1 MATTQPNPPFGSPD
15 EARAQL
21 RTHFSKEPPKD
32 HPKLWDDLWANGNFL
47 PWDRGM
53 PNPALVDL
61 LTEYTD
67 KLGPAVVVERGESAK
82 MQGDM
87 AKRKKALVPGCGK
100 GYDVLLLAAFGYDA
114 LGVEVSSNAV
124 QACEKFAEDVRKR
137 ENAGEDIGDFAT
149 KNKNIGRGHVMFM
162 TGDFYKVDWVRKD
175 LGSESTGY
183 DLIYDYTVSSD
194 HYLVSTI
201 LVSLL
206 TINLVNSWL

>member
-1 MATTQPNPPFGSPD
+1 MATTQPKPPYGSPD

-21 RTHFSKEPPKD
+21 RTHFSKEPAKG
-32 HPKLWDDLWANGNFL
+32 HPKLWDDLWAKGDFL

-61 LTEYTD
+61 LTEHTD
-67 KLGPAVVVERGESAK
+67 KLGPAVAVERGESAK

-114 LGVEVSSNAV
+114 LGLEVSSNAV
-124 QACEKFAEDVRKR
+124 QVCEKFVEDVRKK

-149 KNKNIGRGHVMFM
+149 KDKNVGRGRVKFI
-162 TGDFYKVDWVRKD
+162 TGDFYENDWARQE

-183 DLIYDYTVSSD
+183 DMIYDYTVSSD
-194 HYLVSTI
+194 HQLVSMI
-201 LVSLL
+201 
-206 TINLVNSWL
+206 